1 MAVVIP
7 IGWTVGTP
15 TMRQGQGK
23 LRLPPEPASSNV
35 ALGLV
40 RFNLSY
46 AVPVNATITSA
57 SLQLTT
63 QTTTNLSSGTYV
75 FGVHQVIP
83 PPAGQVPW
91 NDASTWN
98 VVVAPYGWNGGA
110 SSPITAGVD
119 FNSNLMDA
127 VTVTSTQVN
136 SNQVLLAWNITPSLA
151 QVWVNP
157 SNNNYG
163 ILNFAGARDERD
175 AFGIYFLLGQ
185 HRKQP
190 AEAQDAGHLHH
201 SMRRNYVPIFKENIN
216 IGDAWYS
223 LNRVWAFAKPKPT
236 TTPTPTP
243 STHFDP
249 QASLGSATPCGQRL
263 QGPQRD
269 RRGPLR
275 E

>member
-1 MAVVIP
+1 MNKLPLFLALVFIL
-7 IGWTVGTP
+7 VGCEMGPAGP
-15 TMRQGQGK
+15 TGPQGQPGTGIPAYSVEFENAIYPDNGYGGCDPHW
-23 LRLPPEPASSNV
+23 LDGGNPNNAPGTGRIEVATGTASSNV

-63 QTTTNLSSGTYV
+63 QTTTNLSSGTYI

-98 VVVAPYGWNGGA
+98 VVVAPFGWNGGA

-157 SNNNYG
+157 SNNTYG
-163 ILNFAGARDERD
+163 ILISPEPETSGTLS
-175 AFGIYFLLGQ
+175 GFLSFWDNTGNNQ
-185 HRKQP
+185 Q
-190 AEAQDAGHLHH
+190 
-201 SMRRNYVPIFKENIN
+201 
-216 IGDAWYS
+216 
-223 LNRVWAFAKPKPT
+223 KPKMLVTYTIP
-236 TTPTPTP
+236 
-243 STHFDP
+243 
-249 QASLGSATPCGQRL
+249 
-263 QGPQRD
+263 
-269 RRGPLR
+269 
-275 E
+275 